1 MITRSVDTPKSVTAK
16 KSPPPPPPSKSATKA
31 ATKSMATSN
40 EFETPRDKAAFFCQ
54 RKEAE
59 EWRSINYQF

>member
-1 MITRSVDTPKSVTAK
+1 MTTRSVDTPKSVTAK
-16 KSPPPPPPSKSATKA
+16 KSPPPPPPPPSKSATKA

-54 RKEAE
+54 SKEAE
-59 EWRSINYQF
+59 EWRSINY